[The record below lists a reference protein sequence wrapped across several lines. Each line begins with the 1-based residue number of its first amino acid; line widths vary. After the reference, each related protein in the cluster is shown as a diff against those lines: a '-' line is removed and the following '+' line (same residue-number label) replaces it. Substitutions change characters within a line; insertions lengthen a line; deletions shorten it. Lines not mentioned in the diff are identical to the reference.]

1 MSSARHRAAGFGR
14 YVSFAP
20 ARPRRA
26 LPTTAPARLM
36 KNVAVAVALCTAG
49 GALGAGAA
57 TLRSDDTAPEAGVRL
72 PVISIPTPAVPRGE
86 SLRAKSLGRAS
97 AIRQAAKVRPP
108 IYLGPLGAAE
118 LTKFCRAHAGA
129 RTTAVSTDDGW
140 ACGPVA
146 KPLSMNA
153 VCRWWHGSE
162 AWAGMID
169 DNDPDT
175 WRCYRD
181 PS

>member
-1 MSSARHRAAGFGR
+1 
-14 YVSFAP
+14 
-20 ARPRRA
+20 
-26 LPTTAPARLM
+26 M
-36 KNVAVAVALCTAG
+36 KNAAVAVALCTAG

-57 TLRSDDTAPEAGVRL
+57 ALRSDDTAPEVGV
-72 PVISIPTPAVPRGE
+72 
-86 SLRAKSLGRAS
+86 LRAKSLGRAS

-108 IYLGPLGAAE
+108 IYLGLLGAAE
-118 LTKFCRAHAGA
+118 LTKYCRAHTGA

-140 ACGPVA
+140 ACGPMA

-153 VCRWWHGSE
+153 VCRWWHGPE